1 MTSSDFDQAIA
12 QSHAALNTMM
22 TGNPDGFISLYSTAD
37 DVILGNPFGGVARGY
52 EQVTATLERAGSNFR
67 DGTANGFETLA
78 RWEGADVAY
87 TFEIERAKV
96 KVAGAP
102 GMTDVAVRVTS
113 IFRREDNNWKL
124 VLRHADPGVGNLAA
138 ESVFEA

>member
-1 MTSSDFDQAIA
+1 MTSSHFDQAIA

-22 TGNPDGFISLYSTAD
+22 SGNPDGFKNLYSTAD
-37 DVILGNPFGGVARGY
+37 DVILGNPFGGFARGY

-67 DGTANGFETLA
+67 DGTAEEFETLA

-96 KVAGAP
+96 KVAGASEI
-102 GMTDVAVRVTS
+102 TDVAVRVTS
-113 IFRREDNNWKL
+113 IFRREDNRWKL
-124 VLRHADPGVGNLAA
+124 VLRHADPGVGRLAA